1 MGIQEF
7 YNGKIQTLTGDINQ
21 RKKQSAKIA
30 GLRLLMVIIAS
41 LVIYF
46 LRNSA
51 WEYIAAT
58 VIVGL
63 AIFLW
68 LVAKSAKLKTEL
80 ANLQVLLWIN
90 EQELMVV
97 SGHYNHRAEGR
108 AFQAA
113 HHPYANDLDIFGHA
127 SLFQNLHRT
136 TSEQGHQLLADWLLH
151 PADASTINARQ
162 ESVKELR
169 DKVEWRQ
176 QLQAHGHAN
185 AITNATQQSL
195 SGWLNEPQQ
204 FGSNAWKIAR
214 FVLPGI
220 SLTLL
225 ALYIFDVIAP
235 GFFWLGVL
243 VFFAL
248 SGYISKLATP
258 QYAQLSKHITQLETL
273 SKTLQWIETAAFTA
287 SSLIDLQQSFTNNFK
302 RTLNPKSKTLN
313 PPSAQVRALKK
324 ILDRMDYRLNP
335 LVFVP
340 LNIFLF
346 WDLQQVLQLEKW
358 KSQQQQKINHW
369 FEVIAEM
376 EALSSLGNL
385 SFNNPYWTFPV
396 VRAEWFTLVCK
407 NAGHPLISPA
417 KSVLND
423 FNMQGHPQLA
433 FITGSNMAG
442 KSTFLRTIGTNLV
455 LAMAGAP
462 VCASQFETPV
472 LRVMTS
478 MRIADNLEES
488 ASTFYAELQKL
499 KMILDAVKEEGASI
513 SPELSGRTLRAPR
526 VFLLLDEIL
535 RGTNSL
541 DRHTGSEALIR
552 QLIKEDAVGMIAS
565 HDLSLTQLQEEY
577 PGIIH
582 NYHFDVTI
590 EGSEL
595 HFDYK
600 LKQGVCKTLNA
611 TLLMKKIG
619 IEL

>member
-1 MGIQEF
+1 MAVQEF
-7 YNGKIQTLTGDINQ
+7 YKGKIESLKEEIKRYRQ
-21 RKKQSAKIA
+21 QSARIA
-30 GLRLLMVIIAS
+30 ALRLLAVIIAA
-41 LVIYF
+41 LVIY
-46 LRNSA
+46 LIRNSS
-51 WEYIAAT
+51 WEYVATAAAA
-58 VIVGL
+58 GL
-63 AIFLW
+63 AVFLW
-68 LVAKSAKLKTEL
+68 LVSKSARLKSEL
-80 ANLQVLLWIN
+80 ANLQVLQWIN

-97 SGHYNHRAEGR
+97 TGHYNHRPEGK
-108 AFQAA
+108 AFQTAQ
-113 HHPYANDLDIFGHA
+113 HPYSNDLDIFGHA
-127 SLFQNLHRT
+127 SLFQYLHRT
-136 TSEQGHQLLADWLLH
+136 TSEQGHQLLAGWLLQ
-151 PADASTINARQ
+151 PAEASTINARQ
-162 ESVKELR
+162 EAAKELGK
-169 DKVEWRQ
+169 KVEWRQ
-176 QLQAHGHAN
+176 QLQALGHAN
-185 AITNATQQSL
+185 AITNGAQYSVSSWL
-195 SGWLNEPQQ
+195 SEPQQ
-204 FGSNAWKIAR
+204 FAAKMWRIAR
-214 FVLPGI
+214 FVLPAI

-225 ALYIFDVIAP
+225 ALYIFNVIAP

-273 SKTLQWIETAAFTA
+273 SNTLQWIENTSFTSA
-287 SSLIDLQQSFTNNFK
+287 LLNKLQQSLNITTNHKHQTTNI
-302 RTLNPKSKTLN
+302 
-313 PPSAQVRALKK
+313 PSRQVKALKR

-376 EALSSLGNL
+376 EALSSLGNI
-385 SFNNPYWTFPV
+385 SFNNPDWTFPLI
-396 VRAEWFTLVCK
+396 REEWFELICK
-407 NAGHPLISPA
+407 NAGHPLIAPA

-442 KSTFLRTIGTNLV
+442 KSTFLRTVGTNLV
-455 LAMAGAP
+455 LGMAGAP
-462 VCASQFETPV
+462 VCARQFETPV
-472 LRVMTS
+472 VRVMTS

-499 KMILDAVKEEGASI
+499 KTILDAVKAEGTSAN
-513 SPELSGRTLRAPR
+513 PELSGKTLRTGSR

-541 DRHTGSEALIR
+541 DRHTGSEALIK

-565 HDLSLTQLQEEY
+565 HDLSLTQLQERY

-619 IEL
+619 IEM

>member
-1 MGIQEF
+1 MRVQEF
-7 YNGKIQTLTGDINQ
+7 YKGKIQSLTDEINQ
-21 RKKQSAKIA
+21 HKRQSARIA
-30 GLRLLMVIIAS
+30 GLRLLVVIIAA

-46 LRNSA
+46 LRNSS
-51 WEYIAAT
+51 WEYITAT
-58 VIVGL
+58 AVAGV

-68 LVAKSAKLKTEL
+68 LVAKSARLKSEL
-80 ANLQVLLWIN
+80 ANLQVLLSIN

-97 SGHYNHRAEGR
+97 TGHYNHRAEG
-108 AFQAA
+108 QSYQPA

-127 SLFQNLHRT
+127 SLFQYLHRT
-136 TSEQGHQLLADWLLH
+136 TSEQGNQLLADWLLH

-162 ESVKELR
+162 EAAKELK
-169 DKVEWRQ
+169 DTIEWRQ

-185 AITNATQQSL
+185 AITTATQRSL
-195 SGWLNEPQQ
+195 SGWLSEPRQ
-204 FGSNAWKIAR
+204 FAGNAWRIAR
-214 FVLPGI
+214 FVLPTI
-220 SLTLL
+220 SLASL

-243 VFFAL
+243 MFFAL
-248 SGYISKLATP
+248 SGYISKLVTP
-258 QYAQLSKHITQLETL
+258 QYIQLSKHITQLETL
-273 SKTLQWIETAAFTA
+273 SKTLQHIETASFNAA
-287 SSLIDLQQSFTNNFK
+287 LINQLQQSLSINSQTTTNNKPQTTNIPSTHVKSLK
-302 RTLNPKSKTLN
+302 R
-313 PPSAQVRALKK
+313 

-385 SFNNPYWTFPV
+385 SFNNPHWTFPV
-396 VRAEWFTLVCK
+396 IRADWFELICK
-407 NAGHPLISPA
+407 NAGHPLIAAA

-462 VCASQFETPV
+462 VCASQFEAPV

-499 KMILDAVKEEGASI
+499 KMVLDAVKDGQV
-513 SPELSGRTLRAPR
+513 RPR
-526 VFLLLDEIL
+526 VFILLDEIL

-541 DRHTGSEALIR
+541 DRHTGSEALIK

-565 HDLSLTQLQEEY
+565 HDLSLTQLQEDY

>member
-1 MGIQEF
+1 MGVQEF
-7 YNGKIQTLTGDINQ
+7 YSGKIQSLTTEINHL
-21 RKKQSAKIA
+21 KKHTGRIA
-30 GLRLLMVIIAS
+30 ALRLLVVITAALI
-41 LVIYF
+41 IYF
-46 LRNSA
+46 VRSSG
-51 WEYIAAT
+51 WEYITAT
-58 VIVGL
+58 SIAGF
-63 AIFLW
+63 AMFLW
-68 LVAKSAKLKTEL
+68 LVSKSVKLKSEL

-90 EQELMVV
+90 EQELMAVT
-97 SGHYNHRAEGR
+97 GHYNHRAEGKS
-108 AFQAA
+108 FQTA

-127 SLFQNLHRT
+127 SLFQYLHRT
-136 TSEQGHQLLADWLLH
+136 TSEQGNQLLADWLLQ
-151 PADASTINARQ
+151 PASASTINARQ
-162 ESVKELR
+162 EAAKELK
-169 DKVEWRQ
+169 DKIEWRQ
-176 QLQAHGHAN
+176 QLQAQGHAN
-185 AITNATQQSL
+185 AITDATQRSL
-195 SGWLNEPQQ
+195 SGWLSEPRQ
-204 FGSNAWKIAR
+204 FAGSGWKVAR
-214 FVLPGI
+214 FVLPAI
-220 SLTLL
+220 SLASL

-258 QYAQLSKHITQLETL
+258 QYVQLSKHITQLETL
-273 SKTLQWIETAAFTA
+273 SRTLQWIENASFKAALINQLQLSLSTGQQTTSNNKLQTA
-287 SSLIDLQQSFTNNFK
+287 NK
-302 RTLNPKSKTLN
+302 
-313 PPSAQVRALKK
+313 PSAQVKALKR

-340 LNIFLF
+340 LNTFLF

-358 KSQQQQKINHW
+358 KAQQQQKINHW
-369 FEVIAEM
+369 FEVVAEM

-385 SFNNPYWTFPV
+385 SFNNPHWTFPV
-396 VRAEWFTLVCK
+396 IREEWFELICK
-407 NAGHPLISPA
+407 NAGHPLIAPA

-499 KMILDAVKEEGASI
+499 KMVLDAVKDGQAR
-513 SPELSGRTLRAPR
+513 PK
-526 VFLLLDEIL
+526 VFILLDEIL

-541 DRHTGSEALIR
+541 DRHTGSEALIK
-552 QLIKEDAVGMIAS
+552 QLIKEDAAGMIAS
-565 HDLSLTQLQEEY
+565 HDLSLTELQQQY